1 MGALGVAKGIGLG
14 LTALSGVGAAVGLN
28 SYGKDRRKDLVRQ
41 GPDEFGDYDLQLG
54 DRLFV
59 DTDSLEDTSNKV
71 KMDKA
76 KKDGRVRSAQRMDPS
91 LQLLNGM
98 SAEDFLDTYASDIR
112 ELKLN
117 ETIEAD
123 RKRSEAAYKSPQ
135 LKDERMVRERQ
146 YYDDR
151 RDLQQSRLD
160 LLNQEMRRDRRED
173 RRFNEQMERLDRQDR
188 RKAISGMTG
197 GLAALAAAFA
207 L

>member
-1 MGALGVAKGIGLG
+1 
-14 LTALSGVGAAVGLN
+14 
-28 SYGKDRRKDLVRQ
+28 
-41 GPDEFGDYDLQLG
+41 
-54 DRLFV
+54 
-59 DTDSLEDTSNKV
+59 
-71 KMDKA
+71 
-76 KKDGRVRSAQRMDPS
+76 MDPS

-112 ELKLN
+112 ELNLN

-123 RKRSEAAYKSPQ
+123 RKRSEAAYDNPQ
-135 LKDERMVRERQ
+135 LKNERMVRERR

-160 LLNQEMRRDRRED
+160 LLNQQIRADRRED

-188 RKAISGMTG
+188 RKAISSMGG

>member
-1 MGALGVAKGIGLG
+1 
-14 LTALSGVGAAVGLN
+14 
-28 SYGKDRRKDLVRQ
+28 
-41 GPDEFGDYDLQLG
+41 
-54 DRLFV
+54 
-59 DTDSLEDTSNKV
+59 
-71 KMDKA
+71 MDKA

-112 ELKLN
+112 ELNLN

-123 RKRSEAAYKSPQ
+123 RKRSEAAYDNPQ
-135 LKDERMVRERQ
+135 LKNERMVRERR

-160 LLNQEMRRDRRED
+160 LLNQQIRADRRED

-188 RKAISGMTG
+188 RKAISSMGG